1 MSPVNLPVISV
12 YKCKAFS
19 HLFIGI
25 RDAFDRRREYQ
36 LGDSIKYFLDNLEKT
51 NQVDY
56 LPDQSDILHA
66 RKATKG
72 IVESKIEIE
81 GNTPPPPRHQGPTTT
96 PSYRDART
104 HLKTLTV
111 AKALHG

>member
-1 MSPVNLPVISV
+1 MV
-12 YKCKAFS
+12 FS
-19 HLFIGI
+19 FIGI

-51 NQVDY
+51 NHVDY

-81 GNTPPPPRHQGPTTT
+81 GE
-96 PSYRDART
+96 
-104 HLKTLTV
+104 LTV
-111 AKALHG
+111 SGAWPIEAENHVMD